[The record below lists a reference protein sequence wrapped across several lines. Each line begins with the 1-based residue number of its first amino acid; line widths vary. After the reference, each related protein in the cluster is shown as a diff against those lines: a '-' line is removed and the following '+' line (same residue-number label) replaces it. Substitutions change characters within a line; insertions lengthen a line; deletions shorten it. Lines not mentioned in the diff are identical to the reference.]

1 MGQYVE
7 NESLMYEPC
16 VRNRRVAPEKVDILS
31 NDRYSFLTI
40 EKRRGKKRKKGRK
53 SKRKATEVKMI
64 FFLYYKIYV
73 FCLIIEIQL
82 LIVDIAWLL
91 RGCNGSDKFFDDP
104 ATPQNF
110 STLDFFS
117 FIRWLSFKVS
127 REFDSIPWN
136 CFYCFFLYH
145 EFILSPW

>member
-16 VRNRRVAPEKVDILS
+16 VRNRRVAPEKIDILS

-40 EKRRGKKRKKGRK
+40 EKRREKKERKKGRK

-64 FFLYYKIYV
+64 FFLYYKIFVYV

-82 LIVDIAWLL
+82 LIVDIA
-91 RGCNGSDKFFDDP
+91 
-104 ATPQNF
+104 
-110 STLDFFS
+110 
-117 FIRWLSFKVS
+117 
-127 REFDSIPWN
+127 
-136 CFYCFFLYH
+136 
-145 EFILSPW
+145 

>member
-16 VRNRRVAPEKVDILS
+16 VRNRRVAPEKIDILS

-64 FFLYYKIYV
+64 FFSYYKIYV

-82 LIVDIAWLL
+82 LIVDIA
-91 RGCNGSDKFFDDP
+91 
-104 ATPQNF
+104 
-110 STLDFFS
+110 
-117 FIRWLSFKVS
+117 
-127 REFDSIPWN
+127 
-136 CFYCFFLYH
+136 
-145 EFILSPW
+145 

>member
-16 VRNRRVAPEKVDILS
+16 VRNRRVAPEKIDILS

-64 FFLYYKIYV
+64 FFLYYKIFVYV

-82 LIVDIAWLL
+82 LIVDIA
-91 RGCNGSDKFFDDP
+91 
-104 ATPQNF
+104 
-110 STLDFFS
+110 
-117 FIRWLSFKVS
+117 
-127 REFDSIPWN
+127 
-136 CFYCFFLYH
+136 
-145 EFILSPW
+145 